1 MDTITF
7 AIGSIPGVMQCFGIE
22 ISSDMLLEGQEVF
35 VLEASSE
42 DAIISSVFDALGD
55 ADGDIGDEILECAE
69 FAAGSDPFIDCIN
82 EIGDP
87 YPTADDCRNTTS
99 IPLIITDGDTASKL

>member
-1 MDTITF
+1 MF
-7 AIGSIPGVMQCFGIE
+7 AAGSTPGVMQCFGIE

-42 DAIISSVFDALGD
+42 DAIISGVFNALGD
-55 ADGDIGDEILECAE
+55 ADGDIGDEILECAQL
-69 FAAGSDPFIDCIN
+69 AGSGPFIDCID
-82 EIGDP
+82 EIGDR